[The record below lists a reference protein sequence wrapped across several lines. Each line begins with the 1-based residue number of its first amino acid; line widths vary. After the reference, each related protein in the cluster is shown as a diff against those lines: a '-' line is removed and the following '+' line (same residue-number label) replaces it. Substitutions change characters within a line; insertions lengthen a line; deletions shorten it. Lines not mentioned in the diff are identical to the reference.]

1 MYTDSP
7 QTCND
12 VFPFTVTIGADPCTT
27 TTFAA
32 HTLSTQTVYLDD
44 GVHFYDVGRFQDTV
58 SLSTGNNDGY
68 TTCGNRDFS
77 FTHTPS
83 IGGTLV
89 TALDQDTFSI

>member
-44 GVHFYDVGRFQDTV
+44 GVHFYGVGRFQDTV